1 MRSQLSGNFVIYSF
15 SKSVSIEFS
24 ISRNIPTTFHRFFT
38 PRANKLGTYGANPG
52 GKLIDVS
59 PPFSNGIKDLR
70 RQTNRFYNLYSFI
83 EAFTAAIPLLPSLG
97 QMVRPRFRSV
107 YALESGN
114 KISCGIYLSIRRV

>member
-1 MRSQLSGNFVIYSF
+1 MRTEWKFRNLFFFALRSSFRSLEIFQQLSTGF
-15 SKSVSIEFS
+15 SLPARTNLE
-24 ISRNIPTTFHRFFT
+24 RMEE
-38 PRANKLGTYGANPG
+38 GANPG

>member
-1 MRSQLSGNFVIYSF
+1 MRTEWKFRNLFFFALRSSFRSLEIFQQLSTDF
-15 SKSVSIEFS
+15 SLSARTNLEE
-24 ISRNIPTTFHRFFT
+24 
-38 PRANKLGTYGANPG
+38 GANPG

>member
-38 PRANKLGTYGANPG
+38 LARTNLEEGANPG